1 MTGVNIMTIE
11 IAIVLSLI
19 AAMFTCLLF
28 EVARPVIIIFFCLV
42 ALILTGIVT
51 PAEAVQGFSNIGM
64 LTIALLFVVG
74 GTVQKSEL
82 FSNFVQRI
90 LGNNRNTSVV
100 LMRMMV
106 PVTALSAFINNTP
119 IVAMLLGE
127 IRHWCRNH
135 LIKPSKLLIPLS
147 YAAIFGGMITLI
159 GTSTNLIVHG
169 LMLDAGMD
177 GFSVFSLTIVGLPA
191 AILGCMYM
199 VTIGQRILPE
209 RDAVDNQQDSKEY
222 LVEMLVEP
230 ESPIVGK
237 TIKQANLR
245 SLRGLYLFEIV
256 REGKNI
262 TPVSSHEVIQANDQL
277 IFTGQA
283 SSVLDLYHIAGLKH
297 TIGKTLKLEDIRRDN
312 ARIIEAVVPGHSSLV
327 GKSIKQSQF
336 RGKFDAVVLAVNRKN
351 ERVKGK
357 VGDIMVKPGDTFL
370 ILAGKDFF
378 ERSKYT
384 KEFYVMSSNE
394 TSLTLSPMK
403 SVLSVGVML
412 IMILLA
418 AFNITS
424 IFEAALLAV
433 IALYLFKCVTFEDAR
448 KYIHM
453 DILILI
459 ACSLGIGYAVEKTGT
474 AGWIADSIIQ
484 LAGNQNIVISLI
496 LVYLMT
502 NIITELITN
511 SAAAVIM
518 FPIALET
525 AARLQIEPL
534 AFIIAITIAA
544 SAAFASPIGYQTHL
558 LVYGPGGYRFAD
570 FLRVGIP
577 LNILYLIVTILIV
590 SFIYL

>member
-28 EVARPVIIIFFCLV
+28 EVARPVIIILFCLV

-199 VTIGQRILPE
+199 MTIGQRILPE

-433 IALYLFKCVTFEDAR
+433 IALYLFKCVTLEDAR